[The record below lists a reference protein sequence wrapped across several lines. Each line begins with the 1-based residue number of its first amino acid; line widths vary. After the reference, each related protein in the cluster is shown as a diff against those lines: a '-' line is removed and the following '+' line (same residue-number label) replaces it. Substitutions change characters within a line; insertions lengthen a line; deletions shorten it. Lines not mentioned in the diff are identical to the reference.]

1 MDLDEDVPM
10 SGVFTPI
17 SSLGQTTV
25 NPIQQTLS
33 SSILA
38 PASLTNAMVSPA
50 LLDRDMSPSPD
61 SDDNDSSHEQ
71 TSSMASTVQSANP
84 EESLVP
90 LKVSKFI
97 GVVIPPPPAAPALPI
112 ASSQSGVVYDPRMR
126 FHTEKELEDDEEIHP
141 EDPRRI
147 WEIFN
152 ELKNAGLV
160 AEDGVEID
168 KQLVPFKLHR
178 ISARFADQAEIC
190 LVHSQRHFEWM
201 AGLAGK
207 YCTFKILA
215 LVLNKLQNGPM
226 KDW

>member
-1 MDLDEDVPM
+1 MDLDDDVPM
-10 SGVFTPI
+10 GGVFYPI
-17 SSLGQTTV
+17 SLPPRATANLTY
-25 NPIQQTLS
+25 QTLNAS
-33 SSILA
+33 VLA
-38 PASLTNAMVSPA
+38 PASLTNVMVSPA
-50 LLDRDMSPSPD
+50 MLDRDLSPSPD

-71 TSSMASTVQSANP
+71 TSSMASTVQSANR

-90 LKVSKFI
+90 MKVSKFI
-97 GVVIPPPPAAPALPI
+97 GVVIPAPPAAPALPI

-160 AEDGVEID
+160 AEDGVDID
-168 KQLVPFKLHR
+168 KQLVPFKLYR
-178 ISARFADQAEIC
+178 INARFAEQAEIC

-201 AGLAGK
+201 AGLAGE
-207 YCTFKILA
+207 YHTFKVLA
-215 LVLNKLQNGPM
+215 LH
-226 KDW
+226 